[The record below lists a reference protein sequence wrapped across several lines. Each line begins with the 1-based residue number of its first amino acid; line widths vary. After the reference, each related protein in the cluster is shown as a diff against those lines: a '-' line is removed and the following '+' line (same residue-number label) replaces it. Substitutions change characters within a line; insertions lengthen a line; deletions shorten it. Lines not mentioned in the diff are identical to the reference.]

1 MQQAYRKTGMYKSIQ
16 IFEEFL
22 RKLESSLKTEAK
34 LETSD
39 AKMEF

>member
-1 MQQAYRKTGMYKSIQ
+1 MYKSIQ

-22 RKLESSLKTEAK
+22 RKLESSFKIGAK